1 MESRSLILLMQML
14 EFILVLNTILKLSRM
29 VVIFCLRILTLF
41 WPRPFLAWEIFLT
54 FDRKVVETPYRV
66 QNDRNGRFVK

>member
-1 MESRSLILLMQML
+1 MESRSLFLLMQML
-14 EFILVLNTILKLSRM
+14 ELILVLNTILKLSRV
-29 VVIFCLRILTLF
+29 VVIFYLRILTLF

-54 FDRKVVETPYRV
+54 FDRKVVETPHGV